1 MQRPQ
6 STVTIQS
13 QQVNYTSH
21 GPSGSFSYAI
31 KLIPKKKAD
40 FSIQKLRGIAGMY
53 KSIEDLKEDI
63 LSACNGEISIDSFGY
78 IEPGHGNRGKQQWLS
93 SNDDLKDM
101 YTVHQGK
108 PDILLWAQRCDATR
122 KRAHT
127 PDEETAKRTRYDK
140 YLDKMTEVEMI
151 EEELKGKHTDD
162 QYTDEQIRSWAHL
175 IQMKK
180 HSSYDCP
187 PNKRFWKVA
196 QPKRPSTGSSSLS
209 TCTFDTVTPDAVNVS
224 PGKRVNLRGQC
235 VQQLLQLHELLEK
248 GGINKQQYDEMQS
261 TIMGDVKKY

>member
-1 MQRPQ
+1 M
-6 STVTIQS
+6 
-13 QQVNYTSH
+13 
-21 GPSGSFSYAI
+21 AI
-31 KLIPKKKAD
+31 P
-40 FSIQKLRGIAGMY
+40 
-53 KSIEDLKEDI
+53 
-63 LSACNGEISIDSFGY
+63 CNVLLLHLCAYIIRVPISCHIY
-78 IEPGHGNRGKQQWLS
+78 
-93 SNDDLKDM
+93 DLKDM

-196 QPKRPSTGSSSLS
+196 
-209 TCTFDTVTPDAVNVS
+209 
-224 PGKRVNLRGQC
+224 
-235 VQQLLQLHELLEK
+235 
-248 GGINKQQYDEMQS
+248 
-261 TIMGDVKKY
+261 

>member
-1 MQRPQ
+1 
-6 STVTIQS
+6 
-13 QQVNYTSH
+13 
-21 GPSGSFSYAI
+21 
-31 KLIPKKKAD
+31 
-40 FSIQKLRGIAGMY
+40 MY
-53 KSIEDLKEDI
+53 KLIEDLKEDM

-108 PDILLWAQRCDATR
+108 PEILLWAQRCDAKGSGR
-122 KRAHT
+122 IHQMKKLQNALVMI
-127 PDEETAKRTRYDK
+127 YK

-162 QYTDEQIRSWAHL
+162 QYTDEQTRSWAHL

-196 QPKRPSTGSSSLS
+196 QPKQPSTGSSSLS

-224 PGKRVNLRGQC
+224 PGKC
-235 VQQLLQLHELLEK
+235 T
-248 GGINKQQYDEMQS
+248 IS
-261 TIMGDVKKY
+261 TFHRSLSDW